1 MVASSRARHP
11 SAFGIRASRSLTVDP
26 RVAMAFSAAP
36 PSGGRRRK
44 EQPQRELTAANLA
57 QQRSQP
63 FQARMPSANAKDGER
78 QGLPLGRD
86 GAVCALCGN
95 PGHDAEVCADRPAPR
110 LRVSVDADDA
120 LVEEPSMSE
129 LPDSP
134 SALFP
139 KPSAAEALA
148 RRTAAEAEDAA
159 RKAKEHEKR
168 EAELRALDQ
177 LHRDVTDGG
186 GPVARN
192 RHDPYPLKPRRTFE
206 PPPTR
211 EEELA
216 ARAVEEAA
224 AEAAKAPKHK
234 PLPRPDESWEGSDV
248 TRGLAAW
255 ESAMAREKDPE
266 PSAVGETR
274 DSRDPD
280 ATPAPEAVAAALRE
294 ADAAVA
300 AATVR
305 GVPNVSTDRYAAVV
319 TSSDAL
325 GTPNPDPTSSSAS
338 SLSARTHLPP
348 LPTPAPA
355 SRPLATV
362 RESDEPERTDAEKKA
377 LAGEILGERAARHP
391 APGGPSRGRG
401 FGGKKDPAR
410 QPPVGFDAPVAD
422 EATFVTNMVTDAV
435 NNIVMTSIQPDAKLY
450 EPEGG
455 FRAVRLALDES
466 RAEAASLRDEL
477 AEARAAA
484 ASAAAERRAERE
496 RHAVELAESNDAA
509 RRAMDQ
515 AARAKTERA
524 ETSAKMDAIRVE
536 CDARLLAAR
545 EDAEATRDAARLAS
559 NAVLEEN
566 ATLREKLEAVETAR
580 RSDAS
585 KSRQLVASLR
595 RQVDESES
603 RRRVAS
609 ETAEDARVAAEAEL
623 AAVRAQ
629 IRRHAEATKEAE
641 RRAEEA
647 EKRATA
653 AEARATEAETS
664 ERRLIAMRRRAERA
678 AGVREEEEAR
688 ATESFG
694 ALAASAAAS
703 EARRVRAIANTSRAI
718 ANTSRA
724 TRQER
729 TSPASSGGRRVGAR
743 ASAEST
749 ATDPAL
755 AAARR
760 EALAAAAAD
769 VERERAA
776 AAKAASDA
784 KRARRKVAEAEASS
798 AASAASAAPPHLRA
812 FHLASRAFVCASE
825 EEAFVA
831 EEVRAALDAAG
842 YLAVTRPEGVDA
854 APSRAKHAGALVVL
868 ASDAAR
874 DDPGVEAEISA
885 ARDAGRVV
893 VALVDESRG
902 DASPLDDGSTLAA
915 SLASA
920 SATVATHRTGNPASA
935 VDALARLLGA
945 PDAFFAALPSSA
957 LAAMASEARD
967 EGGAPDFAGLAGVV
981 AIRAAPSNTAAFV
994 DALADVMRRSTCTIE
1009 TIRLPRCDVASAR
1022 KIAAAATSSR
1032 SAERL
1037 SFGGLIL
1044 PVGAARRGARKPEG
1058 LLTLDLTE
1066 FESVADGA
1074 LGVGEAEEAA
1084 LRATLEE
1091 AAKETNSS
1099 PLAGSTVTSIRL
1111 PPWLPAATT
1120 SRVLDAVGCASF
1132 PTLNDVP
1139 ATLPPN
1145 TTEVDLAG
1153 VACGA
1158 PGAMALAAA
1167 IRADTSIRLAT
1178 LAMGGTALGAEGSAA
1193 LAEVLASDA
1202 CRTTLERLYLPGAAL
1217 GSLGVETVCASA
1229 PASLVAL
1236 DVGSNDAGDRGADA
1250 VARAT
1255 RRCERLERLGV
1266 AANDIGPEGARAI
1279 APALRDHR
1287 ALRELH
1293 ATGNRIGDRGAAAMC
1308 AAIRATAAP
1317 FATLALDENHNLTA
1331 AAAKSLAGAFAAST
1345 TLADLNLAKA
1355 MIGAEGARAL
1365 VAGVVASTALVAL
1378 ELGGCKLRAEGAGFL
1393 GDALAKCATLRRL
1406 GVSRNSLGDK
1416 GVFELVA
1423 RGLETCKSLV
1433 ELDLRHNAVGP
1444 EGAKRLARALERKN
1458 VKIRV
1463 LRMEGNKIEPDE
1475 EAALVALASRERA
1488 APATIVKMRAANE
1501 ASKMEKTP
1509 KTEKKR
1515 VAFEPASQNAA

>member
-1 MVASSRARHP
+1 
-11 SAFGIRASRSLTVDP
+11 
-26 RVAMAFSAAP
+26 MAFSAAP
-36 PSGGRRRK
+36 PSGGRRRE

-168 EAELRALDQ
+168 EAELRALDE

-186 GPVARN
+186 GPVALN

-206 PPPTR
+206 PPPTQ

-216 ARAVEEAA
+216 ARAAEEVA

-248 TRGLAAW
+248 VRGLAAW

-266 PSAVGETR
+266 PSAVCETR
-274 DSRDPD
+274 DPRDPD

-305 GVPNVSTDRYAAVV
+305 GVPNVSTDGNAAVV

-609 ETAEDARVAAEAEL
+609 ETAEDARVAADAEL
-623 AAVRAQ
+623 AAARAHV
-629 IRRHAEATKEAE
+629 RRHAEATKEAE

-653 AEARATEAETS
+653 AEARA
-664 ERRLIAMRRRAERA
+664 RD
-678 AGVREEEEAR
+678 
-688 ATESFG
+688 
-694 ALAASAAAS
+694 
-703 EARRVRAIANTSRAI
+703 
-718 ANTSRA
+718 
-724 TRQER
+724 
-729 TSPASSGGRRVGAR
+729 GG
-743 ASAEST
+743 
-749 ATDPAL
+749 
-755 AAARR
+755 
-760 EALAAAAAD
+760 
-769 VERERAA
+769 
-776 AAKAASDA
+776 
-784 KRARRKVAEAEASS
+784 
-798 AASAASAAPPHLRA
+798 
-812 FHLASRAFVCASE
+812 
-825 EEAFVA
+825 
-831 EEVRAALDAAG
+831 
-842 YLAVTRPEGVDA
+842 
-854 APSRAKHAGALVVL
+854 
-868 ASDAAR
+868 
-874 DDPGVEAEISA
+874 
-885 ARDAGRVV
+885 
-893 VALVDESRG
+893 
-902 DASPLDDGSTLAA
+902 
-915 SLASA
+915 
-920 SATVATHRTGNPASA
+920 
-935 VDALARLLGA
+935 
-945 PDAFFAALPSSA
+945 
-957 LAAMASEARD
+957 
-967 EGGAPDFAGLAGVV
+967 
-981 AIRAAPSNTAAFV
+981 
-994 DALADVMRRSTCTIE
+994 
-1009 TIRLPRCDVASAR
+1009 
-1022 KIAAAATSSR
+1022 
-1032 SAERL
+1032 
-1037 SFGGLIL
+1037 
-1044 PVGAARRGARKPEG
+1044 
-1058 LLTLDLTE
+1058 
-1066 FESVADGA
+1066 
-1074 LGVGEAEEAA
+1074 
-1084 LRATLEE
+1084 
-1091 AAKETNSS
+1091 
-1099 PLAGSTVTSIRL
+1099 
-1111 PPWLPAATT
+1111 
-1120 SRVLDAVGCASF
+1120 
-1132 PTLNDVP
+1132 
-1139 ATLPPN
+1139 
-1145 TTEVDLAG
+1145 
-1153 VACGA
+1153 
-1158 PGAMALAAA
+1158 
-1167 IRADTSIRLAT
+1167 
-1178 LAMGGTALGAEGSAA
+1178 
-1193 LAEVLASDA
+1193 
-1202 CRTTLERLYLPGAAL
+1202 
-1217 GSLGVETVCASA
+1217 
-1229 PASLVAL
+1229 
-1236 DVGSNDAGDRGADA
+1236 
-1250 VARAT
+1250 
-1255 RRCERLERLGV
+1255 
-1266 AANDIGPEGARAI
+1266 
-1279 APALRDHR
+1279 
-1287 ALRELH
+1287 
-1293 ATGNRIGDRGAAAMC
+1293 
-1308 AAIRATAAP
+1308 
-1317 FATLALDENHNLTA
+1317 
-1331 AAAKSLAGAFAAST
+1331 
-1345 TLADLNLAKA
+1345 
-1355 MIGAEGARAL
+1355 
-1365 VAGVVASTALVAL
+1365 
-1378 ELGGCKLRAEGAGFL
+1378 
-1393 GDALAKCATLRRL
+1393 
-1406 GVSRNSLGDK
+1406 
-1416 GVFELVA
+1416 
-1423 RGLETCKSLV
+1423 
-1433 ELDLRHNAVGP
+1433 
-1444 EGAKRLARALERKN
+1444 
-1458 VKIRV
+1458 
-1463 LRMEGNKIEPDE
+1463 
-1475 EAALVALASRERA
+1475 
-1488 APATIVKMRAANE
+1488 
-1501 ASKMEKTP
+1501 
-1509 KTEKKR
+1509 
-1515 VAFEPASQNAA
+1515 

>member
-1 MVASSRARHP
+1 
-11 SAFGIRASRSLTVDP
+11 
-26 RVAMAFSAAP
+26 MAFSAAP

-168 EAELRALDQ
+168 EAELRALDE

-186 GPVARN
+186 GPVALN

-206 PPPTR
+206 PPPTQ

-216 ARAVEEAA
+216 ARAAEEVA

-248 TRGLAAW
+248 VRGLAAW

-266 PSAVGETR
+266 PSAVCETR
-274 DSRDPD
+274 DPRDPD

-305 GVPNVSTDRYAAVV
+305 GVPNVSTDGNAAVL

-466 RAEAASLRDEL
+466 RAEAATLRDEL

-484 ASAAAERRAERE
+484 SSATAERRAERE

-609 ETAEDARVAAEAEL
+609 ETAEDARVAADAEL
-623 AAVRAQ
+623 AAARAHV
-629 IRRHAEATKEAE
+629 RRHAEATKEAE

-703 EARRVRAIANTSRAI
+703 EARRVRANANTSRAI
-718 ANTSRA
+718 ANTSRLH
-724 TRQER
+724 RQER

-760 EALAAAAAD
+760 WLLYTTDAAD
-769 VERERAA
+769 
-776 AAKAASDA
+776 D
-784 KRARRKVAEAEASS
+784 
-798 AASAASAAPPHLRA
+798 
-812 FHLASRAFVCASE
+812 
-825 EEAFVA
+825 
-831 EEVRAALDAAG
+831 
-842 YLAVTRPEGVDA
+842 
-854 APSRAKHAGALVVL
+854 
-868 ASDAAR
+868 
-874 DDPGVEAEISA
+874 
-885 ARDAGRVV
+885 
-893 VALVDESRG
+893 
-902 DASPLDDGSTLAA
+902 
-915 SLASA
+915 
-920 SATVATHRTGNPASA
+920 
-935 VDALARLLGA
+935 
-945 PDAFFAALPSSA
+945 
-957 LAAMASEARD
+957 
-967 EGGAPDFAGLAGVV
+967 
-981 AIRAAPSNTAAFV
+981 
-994 DALADVMRRSTCTIE
+994 
-1009 TIRLPRCDVASAR
+1009 
-1022 KIAAAATSSR
+1022 
-1032 SAERL
+1032 
-1037 SFGGLIL
+1037 
-1044 PVGAARRGARKPEG
+1044 
-1058 LLTLDLTE
+1058 
-1066 FESVADGA
+1066 
-1074 LGVGEAEEAA
+1074 
-1084 LRATLEE
+1084 
-1091 AAKETNSS
+1091 
-1099 PLAGSTVTSIRL
+1099 
-1111 PPWLPAATT
+1111 
-1120 SRVLDAVGCASF
+1120 
-1132 PTLNDVP
+1132 
-1139 ATLPPN
+1139 
-1145 TTEVDLAG
+1145 
-1153 VACGA
+1153 
-1158 PGAMALAAA
+1158 
-1167 IRADTSIRLAT
+1167 
-1178 LAMGGTALGAEGSAA
+1178 
-1193 LAEVLASDA
+1193 
-1202 CRTTLERLYLPGAAL
+1202 
-1217 GSLGVETVCASA
+1217 
-1229 PASLVAL
+1229 
-1236 DVGSNDAGDRGADA
+1236 
-1250 VARAT
+1250 
-1255 RRCERLERLGV
+1255 
-1266 AANDIGPEGARAI
+1266 
-1279 APALRDHR
+1279 
-1287 ALRELH
+1287 
-1293 ATGNRIGDRGAAAMC
+1293 
-1308 AAIRATAAP
+1308 
-1317 FATLALDENHNLTA
+1317 
-1331 AAAKSLAGAFAAST
+1331 
-1345 TLADLNLAKA
+1345 
-1355 MIGAEGARAL
+1355 
-1365 VAGVVASTALVAL
+1365 
-1378 ELGGCKLRAEGAGFL
+1378 
-1393 GDALAKCATLRRL
+1393 
-1406 GVSRNSLGDK
+1406 
-1416 GVFELVA
+1416 
-1423 RGLETCKSLV
+1423 
-1433 ELDLRHNAVGP
+1433 
-1444 EGAKRLARALERKN
+1444 
-1458 VKIRV
+1458 
-1463 LRMEGNKIEPDE
+1463 
-1475 EAALVALASRERA
+1475 
-1488 APATIVKMRAANE
+1488 
-1501 ASKMEKTP
+1501 
-1509 KTEKKR
+1509 
-1515 VAFEPASQNAA
+1515 

>member
-1 MVASSRARHP
+1 MASSSLGTRV
-11 SAFGIRASRSLTVDP
+11 AFGFRASRSLTVDP

-57 QQRSQP
+57 QQRTQP
-63 FQARMPSANAKDGER
+63 FQARMPPANAKDGER
-78 QGLPLGRD
+78 HGLPLGRD
-86 GAVCALCGN
+86 GAVCAMCGN
-95 PGHDAEVCADRPAPR
+95 PGHDADVCADRPAPR

-120 LVEEPSMSE
+120 LVAEPSMSE

-148 RRTAAEAEDAA
+148 RRKAAEAEEAA
-159 RKAKEHEKR
+159 RKAKADAKR
-168 EAELRALDQ
+168 EAELRALDE

-186 GPVARN
+186 GPVALSRF
-192 RHDPYPLKPRRTFE
+192 DPYPLKPRRTFE
-206 PPPTR
+206 PPPTQ

-216 ARAVEEAA
+216 ARAAVEAA
-224 AEAAKAPKHK
+224 EEAAKAPKLK

-248 TRGLAAW
+248 VRGLAAW
-255 ESAMAREKDPE
+255 ESAMAREKEPE
-266 PSAVGETR
+266 PSAEGESR
-274 DSRDPD
+274 DADPDPD
-280 ATPAPEAVAAALRE
+280 ATPTPEAVAAALRE

-300 AATVR
+300 AATAVS
-305 GVPNVSTDRYAAVV
+305 GVPNASAVA
-319 TSSDAL
+319 SSSKL
-325 GTPNPDPTSSSAS
+325 DPGSSSAS
-338 SLSARTHLPP
+338 SPSARSSPPP
-348 LPTPAPA
+348 LPTPPSGSR

-377 LAGEILGERAARHP
+377 LAGEILAERAARHP
-391 APGGPSRGRG
+391 APGGPSVGRG

-410 QPPVGFDAPVAD
+410 QPPVGFDAPVSD
-422 EATFVTNMVTDAV
+422 ETVFVTNMVTDAV
-435 NNIVMTSIQPDAKLY
+435 NNIVQTSIQPDAKLY

-455 FRAVRLALDES
+455 FRAMRLALDES

-477 AEARAAA
+477 ADARAAL

-496 RHAVELAESNDAA
+496 RHAVDLAESNDAA

-515 AARAKTERA
+515 AARAKTARA
-524 ETSAKMDAIRVE
+524 EASAKVDAIRVE
-536 CDARLLAAR
+536 CDALLVAAR
-545 EDAEATRDAARLAS
+545 EDADATRDAARLAS

-566 ATLREKLEAVETAR
+566 AKLREKIEAAETAR
-580 RSDAS
+580 QRDAS
-585 KSRQLVASLR
+585 KSRDLVASLR
-595 RQVDESES
+595 RQLDESES

-609 ETAEDARVAAEAEL
+609 ETAADARVAAEAEL
-623 AAVRAQ
+623 ASARAQ
-629 IRRHAEATKEAE
+629 IRRHAEAAKDAE

-647 EKRATA
+647 EKRAAA

-664 ERRLIAMRRRAERA
+664 ERRLMAMRRRAERA

-688 ATESFG
+688 ATE
-694 ALAASAAAS
+694 AARAS
-703 EARRVRAIANTSRAI
+703 EAARL
-718 ANTSRA
+718 A
-724 TRQER
+724 TRPER
-729 TSPASSGGRRVGAR
+729 SSPSSSGGRRVGAR
-743 ASAEST
+743 ASADPTS
-749 ATDPAL
+749 TDPAL

-760 EALAAAAAD
+760 AALAAAAAD

-784 KRARRKVAEAEASS
+784 KRARRKAAEAEASS

-842 YLAVTRPEGVDA
+842 YLAATRPEGVDA
-854 APSRAKHAGALVVL
+854 APTRAKSAGALVVL
-868 ASDAAR
+868 ATDAAR
-874 DDPGVEAEISA
+874 RDPGVEAEISA

-893 VALVDESRG
+893 VALVDDARA
-902 DASPLDDGSTLAA
+902 DASPLDDGSSFAA
-915 SLASA
+915 ALASA
-920 SATVATHRTGNPASA
+920 SATVATHQTGNPASA

-945 PDAFFAALPSSA
+945 PDGFLAALPSSA
-957 LAAMASEARD
+957 MAAMAAEARD
-967 EGGAPDFAGLAGVV
+967 GASAPDFAGLAGVV
-981 AIRAAPSNTAAFV
+981 AIRAAAPSNPAAFV
-994 DALADVMRRSTCTIE
+994 DALADALRRPTCTIE
-1009 TIRLPRCDVASAR
+1009 TIRLPRCDVASAG

-1074 LGVGEAEEAA
+1074 LGVGEAEIEA
-1084 LRATLEE
+1084 LRATL
-1091 AAKETNSS
+1091 AAAAGDAKETS
-1099 PLAGSTVTSIRL
+1099 AGATVTSIRL

-1120 SRVLDAVGCASF
+1120 TRLLDAVGCASF

-1139 ATLPPN
+1139 ATLPPGA
-1145 TTEVDLAG
+1145 TEVDLTG

-1167 IRADTSIRLAT
+1167 IRADASIRLET
-1178 LAMGGTALGAEGSAA
+1178 IAMGGTALGAEGSAA

-1202 CRTTLERLYLPGAAL
+1202 CRTTLERLYLPGASL
-1217 GSLGVETVCASA
+1217 GPLGVETVCASA

-1236 DVGSNDAGDRGADA
+1236 DVGSNDVGDRGAEA

-1266 AANDIGPEGARAI
+1266 AANEMGPEGARAI

-1293 ATGNRIGDRGAAAMC
+1293 ATGNRIGDRGAAALA

-1345 TLADLNLAKA
+1345 TLTELNLAKA

-1365 VAGVVASTALVAL
+1365 VAGVVASPALAAL

-1393 GDALAKCATLRRL
+1393 GDALAKCASLRRL
-1406 GVSRNSLGDK
+1406 GLSRNSLGDK

-1423 RGLETCKSLV
+1423 RGLESCKSLV

-1458 VKIRV
+1458 FKIRI
-1463 LRMEGNKIEPDE
+1463 LRMEGNKMEPDE
-1475 EAALVALASRERA
+1475 EAALVALAARERA
-1488 APATIVKMRAANE
+1488 APAKTRAAVE
-1501 ASKMEKTP
+1501 ASKAEKTP
-1509 KTEKKR
+1509 KAEKKR
-1515 VAFEPASQNAA
+1515 VAFEPAVRNAA

>member
-1 MVASSRARHP
+1 
-11 SAFGIRASRSLTVDP
+11 
-26 RVAMAFSAAP
+26 MAFSAAP

-57 QQRSQP
+57 QQRTQP

-168 EAELRALDQ
+168 EAELRALDE

-186 GPVARN
+186 GPVALN
-192 RHDPYPLKPRRTFE
+192 RFDPYPLKPRRTFE
-206 PPPTR
+206 PPPTQ

-216 ARAVEEAA
+216 ARAAEEAA

-248 TRGLAAW
+248 VRGLAAW
-255 ESAMAREKDPE
+255 ESAMAREKEPE

-274 DSRDPD
+274 DPRDPD

-305 GVPNVSTDRYAAVV
+305 GVPNVSTDGNAAVPGASDDV
-319 TSSDAL
+319 TTAASSA
-325 GTPNPDPTSSSAS
+325 NPDPASSPAS
-338 SLSARTHLPP
+338 SLSARSHLPP

-377 LAGEILGERAARHP
+377 LAGEILAERATRHP

-422 EATFVTNMVTDAV
+422 ETTFVTNMVTDAV
-435 NNIVMTSIQPDAKLY
+435 NNIVQTSIQPDAKLY

-466 RAEAASLRDEL
+466 RAEAATLRDEL

-559 NAVLEEN
+559 NTVLEEN
-566 ATLREKLEAVETAR
+566 ATLREKLEAAETAR
-580 RSDAS
+580 QSDAS
-585 KSRQLVASLR
+585 KSRHLIASLR

-623 AAVRAQ
+623 AAARAQ
-629 IRRHAEATKEAE
+629 IRRHAEAAKEAE

-694 ALAASAAAS
+694 ALAASSAAS
-703 EARRVRAIANTSRAI
+703 EARRVRANANTSRAI

-755 AAARR
+755 A
-760 EALAAAAAD
+760 D
-769 VERERAA
+769 
-776 AAKAASDA
+776 
-784 KRARRKVAEAEASS
+784 RKS
-798 AASAASAAPPHLRA
+798 
-812 FHLASRAFVCASE
+812 
-825 EEAFVA
+825 
-831 EEVRAALDAAG
+831 
-842 YLAVTRPEGVDA
+842 
-854 APSRAKHAGALVVL
+854 VV
-868 ASDAAR
+868 
-874 DDPGVEAEISA
+874 
-885 ARDAGRVV
+885 
-893 VALVDESRG
+893 
-902 DASPLDDGSTLAA
+902 
-915 SLASA
+915 
-920 SATVATHRTGNPASA
+920 
-935 VDALARLLGA
+935 
-945 PDAFFAALPSSA
+945 
-957 LAAMASEARD
+957 
-967 EGGAPDFAGLAGVV
+967 
-981 AIRAAPSNTAAFV
+981 
-994 DALADVMRRSTCTIE
+994 
-1009 TIRLPRCDVASAR
+1009 
-1022 KIAAAATSSR
+1022 
-1032 SAERL
+1032 
-1037 SFGGLIL
+1037 
-1044 PVGAARRGARKPEG
+1044 
-1058 LLTLDLTE
+1058 
-1066 FESVADGA
+1066 
-1074 LGVGEAEEAA
+1074 
-1084 LRATLEE
+1084 
-1091 AAKETNSS
+1091 
-1099 PLAGSTVTSIRL
+1099 
-1111 PPWLPAATT
+1111 
-1120 SRVLDAVGCASF
+1120 
-1132 PTLNDVP
+1132 
-1139 ATLPPN
+1139 
-1145 TTEVDLAG
+1145 
-1153 VACGA
+1153 
-1158 PGAMALAAA
+1158 
-1167 IRADTSIRLAT
+1167 
-1178 LAMGGTALGAEGSAA
+1178 
-1193 LAEVLASDA
+1193 
-1202 CRTTLERLYLPGAAL
+1202 
-1217 GSLGVETVCASA
+1217 
-1229 PASLVAL
+1229 
-1236 DVGSNDAGDRGADA
+1236 
-1250 VARAT
+1250 
-1255 RRCERLERLGV
+1255 
-1266 AANDIGPEGARAI
+1266 
-1279 APALRDHR
+1279 
-1287 ALRELH
+1287 
-1293 ATGNRIGDRGAAAMC
+1293 
-1308 AAIRATAAP
+1308 
-1317 FATLALDENHNLTA
+1317 
-1331 AAAKSLAGAFAAST
+1331 
-1345 TLADLNLAKA
+1345 
-1355 MIGAEGARAL
+1355 
-1365 VAGVVASTALVAL
+1365 
-1378 ELGGCKLRAEGAGFL
+1378 
-1393 GDALAKCATLRRL
+1393 
-1406 GVSRNSLGDK
+1406 
-1416 GVFELVA
+1416 
-1423 RGLETCKSLV
+1423 
-1433 ELDLRHNAVGP
+1433 
-1444 EGAKRLARALERKN
+1444 
-1458 VKIRV
+1458 
-1463 LRMEGNKIEPDE
+1463 
-1475 EAALVALASRERA
+1475 
-1488 APATIVKMRAANE
+1488 
-1501 ASKMEKTP
+1501 
-1509 KTEKKR
+1509 
-1515 VAFEPASQNAA
+1515 

>member
-11 SAFGIRASRSLTVDP
+11 SALGIRASRSLTVDP

-168 EAELRALDQ
+168 EAELRALDE

-186 GPVARN
+186 GPVALN

-206 PPPTR
+206 PPPTQ

-216 ARAVEEAA
+216 ARAAEEVA

-248 TRGLAAW
+248 VRGLAAW

-266 PSAVGETR
+266 PSAVCETR
-274 DSRDPD
+274 DPRDPD

-305 GVPNVSTDRYAAVV
+305 GVPNVSTDGNAAVV

-566 ATLREKLEAVETAR
+566 ATLREKLEAAETAR

-623 AAVRAQ
+623 AAVRAHV
-629 IRRHAEATKEAE
+629 RRHAEATKEAE

-653 AEARATEAETS
+653 AEARAMEAETS

-703 EARRVRAIANTSRAI
+703 EARRVRANANTSRLH
-718 ANTSRA
+718 
-724 TRQER
+724 RQER

-812 FHLASRAFVCASE
+812 FHLASRAFVCATE

-854 APSRAKHAGALVVL
+854 APSRAKHAGTLVVL

-967 EGGAPDFAGLAGVV
+967 EGAAPDFAGLAGVV

-1099 PLAGSTVTSIRL
+1099 PLAGATVTSIRL

-1167 IRADTSIRLAT
+1167 IRADASIRLAT

-1217 GSLGVETVCASA
+1217 GPLGVETVCASA

-1236 DVGSNDAGDRGADA
+1236 DVGSNNAGDRGADA

-1293 ATGNRIGDRGAAAMC
+1293 ATGNRIGDRGAAAIG

-1475 EAALVALASRERA
+1475 EAALVALAARERA
-1488 APATIVKMRAANE
+1488 APATIVKTRAANE